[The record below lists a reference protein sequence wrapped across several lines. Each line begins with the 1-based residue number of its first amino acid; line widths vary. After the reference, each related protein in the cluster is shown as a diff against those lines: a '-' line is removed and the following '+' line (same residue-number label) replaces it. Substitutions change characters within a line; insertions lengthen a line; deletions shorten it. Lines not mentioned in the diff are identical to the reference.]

1 MQHNNIHLSLQ
12 PNRVARVWANPAEVQ
27 QIIRNLLL
35 NAVDAGASNIELRL
49 EERPDSVSL
58 HVEDDGSGMTPEVS
72 ARVYEPFFTTKGV
85 GKGSGLGLSSALQL
99 VQQHE
104 GSLTHRSQKGQ
115 GSTFSLTL
123 PREGAR

>member
-1 MQHNNIHLSLQ
+1 MQHNNIHISLQ